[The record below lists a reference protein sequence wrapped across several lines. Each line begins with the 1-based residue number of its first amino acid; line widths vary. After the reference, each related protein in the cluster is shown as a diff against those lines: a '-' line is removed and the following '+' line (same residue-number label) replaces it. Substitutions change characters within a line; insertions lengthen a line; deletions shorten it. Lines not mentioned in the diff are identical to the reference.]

1 MIDFFALVQNW
12 NKKKN
17 VCFYFNSNATDALEG
32 VPFIIIFFV
41 RLSVSIVGE
50 PRQ

>member
-1 MIDFFALVQNW
+1 MIDFLHRFKTEQ
-12 NKKKN
+12 KN
-17 VCFYFNSNATDALEG
+17 VCFYFDSNATNALES

-41 RLSVSIVGE
+41 RLSVSVVGE